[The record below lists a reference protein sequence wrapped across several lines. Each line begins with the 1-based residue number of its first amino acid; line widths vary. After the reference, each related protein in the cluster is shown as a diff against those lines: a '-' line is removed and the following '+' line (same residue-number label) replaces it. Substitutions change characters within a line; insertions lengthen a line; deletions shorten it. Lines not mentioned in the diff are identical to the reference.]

1 MYMLTKNLDLNR
13 NNRLTLGFL
22 RVFLAFLVL
31 DFHFGYYYVFIKPYF
46 MENFGQENFYYIG
59 DGRFAVFGFF
69 LVSGFLITSI
79 LDNKYL
85 AAEGM
90 DFLPFF
96 VSRFIRILPLYWL
109 VLTIFIVFSNHIKI
123 QNLKEFFGNY
133 ALFPAGIWG
142 FFLNVRKSGPLLDH
156 LFIGSAWS
164 LSLDL
169 VFYLMS
175 PFLVWMF
182 YRKPT
187 HFWAIFTLVG
197 IYFLIFLFP
206 YSFNGSIRSTTGN
219 FDRIY
224 TTGEFCLFT
233 FMIGMIAYFY
243 RRSIVSNSFG
253 ALISLFILIYILYF
267 PFYIKNSFVSLSLG
281 FLSLSIIINYLYKNG
296 NSHFDQF
303 LSNFTFS
310 IYLIHRPIIR
320 SVKWEFGLKTL
331 IQDLK
336 ISFIVL
342 FSCIFIAIILS
353 IFFEN
358 SIEEHR
364 KKFVKF
370 FPTFKIPHIYLNY
383 SSYIILFS
391 LVILSFYSAIINGT

>member
-1 MYMLTKNLDLNR
+1 MLNTLISFNK

-31 DFHFGYYYVFIKPYF
+31 DFHFGYYYVFVKPYLT
-46 MENFGQENFYYIG
+46 EKFGSNNFYYIG

-69 LVSGFLITSI
+69 LVSGFLITSL
-79 LDNKYL
+79 LDNKYIVS
-85 AAEGM
+85 EGR
-90 DFLPFF
+90 DFLPFYA
-96 VSRFIRILPLYWL
+96 SRFIRILPLYWF
-109 VLTIFIVFSNHIKI
+109 VLTIFLIFSNHIKI

-142 FFLNVRKSGPLLDH
+142 FFLNARQSGPLLDH

-175 PFLVWMF
+175 PFLVWML

-187 HFWAIFTLVG
+187 HFWFIFILVG
-197 IYFLIFLFP
+197 IYFLVFLSPF
-206 YSFNGSIRSTTGN
+206 SLTGNFRSTTGN

-233 FMIGMIAYFY
+233 FLIGMIAYWY
-243 RRSIVSNSFG
+243 RKIIFSNGFAAMMGFSV
-253 ALISLFILIYILYF
+253 LVYVLYF
-267 PFYIKNSFVSLSLG
+267 PFFIKNSFVALMLG

-296 NSHFDQF
+296 NSHLDQF

-336 ISFIVL
+336 ISIIVFL
-342 FSCIFIAIILS
+342 LCILIAILLS

-358 SIEEHR
+358 PIESHR
-364 KKFVKF
+364 KNFVKIIPNF
-370 FPTFKIPHIYLNY
+370 NIPHNYLSY
-383 SSYIILFS
+383 ASYIILFS
-391 LVILSFYSAIINGT
+391 MIILSAYSAFVNYL